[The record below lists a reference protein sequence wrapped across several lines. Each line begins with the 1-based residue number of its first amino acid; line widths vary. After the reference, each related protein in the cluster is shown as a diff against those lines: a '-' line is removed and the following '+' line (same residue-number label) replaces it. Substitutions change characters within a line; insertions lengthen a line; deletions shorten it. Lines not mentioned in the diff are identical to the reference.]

1 MDSILT
7 PAMVSAALTKL
18 LDSAAT
24 QAGSKAWDALK
35 AIVSR
40 HRGHAPEQ
48 PTNPE
53 EAAAL
58 ADELTAA
65 AEKDPA
71 LARDLGAWHQSIV
84 GSDNTMNNVSGSAER
99 VVQGRDFPH
108 ANITFN

>member
-7 PAMVSAALTKL
+7 PAMISAALTKL

-24 QAGSKAWDALK
+24 QAGSKAWDTLK
-35 AIVSR
+35 ALITR
-40 HRGHAPEQ
+40 HRGVTPKQ
-48 PTNPE
+48 PATPE

-58 ADELTAA
+58 ADELAAA

-71 LARDLGAWHQSIV
+71 LAGDLKAWHQSIA
-84 GSDNTMNNVSGSAER
+84 GSDNVTNTVSGSAER